1 MWSLFNDD
9 TVTPYKWE
17 EVVAQIYD
25 YGACPYFVVYR
36 RKCHL
41 CKPKPCSYLPSY
53 ADNSPS
59 LDEFSDVVKNVDYL
73 VVVLIIDR

>member
-1 MWSLFNDD
+1 M
-9 TVTPYKWE
+9 
-17 EVVAQIYD
+17 VAQIYD

-53 ADNSPS
+53 TDNSPS

-73 VVVLIIDR
+73 VVVLIIDRWQQWTTPLWDS